1 MDIQFLGWCKNEK
14 SDKVW
19 GIVKKEDYL
28 YVTFWGRRG
37 GKLQKKAIE
46 MDSYDADALVRS
58 KVKKGYLEVQKD
70 DMEMVHDSLRKHV
83 FKIGLSI

>member
-19 GIVKKEDYL
+19 GIVKKDDDL

-37 GKLQKKAIE
+37 AKLQKKMIE
-46 MDSYDADALVRS
+46 MDRWDAEALIRS
-58 KVKKGYLEVQKD
+58 KEKKGYAEVQKD

>member
-1 MDIQFLGWCKNEK
+1 MDIMYLGWCREGT

-19 GIVKKEDYL
+19 GIVRKDANL
-28 YVTFWGRRG
+28 YATFWGRRG
-37 GKLQKKAIE
+37 AKLQKNVKD
-46 MDSYDADALVRS
+46 MDSHEANTLIRS
-58 KVKKGYLEVQKD
+58 KQKKGYLEIPKD

>member
-19 GIVKKEDYL
+19 GIVKKEEGI

-37 GKLQKKAIE
+37 AKLQKKMIE
-46 MDSYDADALVRS
+46 MHLWDADKLIAS
-58 KVKKGYLEVQKD
+58 KQKKGYLEIPKD
-70 DMEMVHDSLRKHV
+70 DMEMVHDSLRKHI

>member
-1 MDIQFLGWCKNEK
+1 MDIQFLGWCREGK

-19 GIVKKEDYL
+19 GIVKKDEGL

-37 GKLQKKAIE
+37 AKLQKKLIE
-46 MDSYDADALVRS
+46 MHMWDADKLIRS
-58 KVKKGYLEVQKD
+58 KVNKGYLKVEKD
-70 DMEMVHDSLRKHV
+70 DMEMVHDSLRKHI

>member
-19 GIVKKEDYL
+19 GIVKKDTFL

-37 GKLQKKAIE
+37 AKLQKKLSE
-46 MDSYDADALVRS
+46 MDCYEAATLIRS
-58 KVKKGYLEVQKD
+58 KIGKGYKEIPKD
-70 DMEMVHDSLRKHV
+70 DMEMVHDSLRKHI

>member
-1 MDIQFLGWCKNEK
+1 MDIQFLGWCRNEK

-19 GIVKKEDYL
+19 GIVKKDECL

-37 GKLQKKAIE
+37 GKLQKKMIE
-46 MDSYDADALVRS
+46 MDRYDASTLIRS
-58 KVKKGYLEVQKD
+58 KVKKGYDEVMKD

>member
-19 GIVKKEDYL
+19 GIVKKGEML

-37 GKLQKKAIE
+37 AKLQKKMIE
-46 MDSYDADALVRS
+46 MDFWDADKLIHS
-58 KVKKGYLEVQKD
+58 KKKKGYLEIPKD

>member
-19 GIVKKEDYL
+19 GIVKKDDGL

-37 GKLQKKAIE
+37 AKLQKKMIE
-46 MDSYDADALVRS
+46 MDSYDTNKLIQS
-58 KVKKGYLEVQKD
+58 KVKKGYLEIPKD
-70 DMEMVHDSLRKHV
+70 DMEEVHDSLRKHV

>member
-1 MDIQFLGWCKNEK
+1 MDIQFLGWCRKGT

-19 GIVKKEDYL
+19 GIVKKDTDL

-37 GKLQKKAIE
+37 AKLQKKMIE
-46 MDSYDADALVRS
+46 MDRWDAEKLIGT
-58 KVKKGYLEVQKD
+58 KIKKGYHEVEKD